1 MTDRERTLEALCE
14 EFGIDTKLPEEKKI
28 TLQKMDFSRVSPNGG
43 YFDCGFGV
51 YKTDTIESIL
61 KTMNKLWISDNITR
75 FDDVMADHLAFRFL
89 SWDIIAHTLI
99 QHVDSYTDLE
109 ELFSVISEIED
120 GYEYDMNDIWLSL
133 EDEIAE
139 ADDHYYAL
147 ENIFSECEDDE
158 KEAIRPVCGDD
169 CYDSFARLLE
179 LEAINCCDIDSPY
192 LVQKLEENAGEIVYE
207 LYTIDAFCEGQGSNW
222 WSLFDEEDD
231 SWSFEE
237 EEEEDE
243 NKAYYEDL
251 METGWDPESDID

>member
-109 ELFSVISEIED
+109 ELFSVATILLATSSLYSSILTVFSS
-120 GYEYDMNDIWLSL
+120 ILILS
-133 EDEIAE
+133 A
-139 ADDHYYAL
+139 
-147 ENIFSECEDDE
+147 SS
-158 KEAIRPVCGDD
+158 K
-169 CYDSFARLLE
+169 
-179 LEAINCCDIDSPY
+179 
-192 LVQKLEENAGEIVYE
+192 
-207 LYTIDAFCEGQGSNW
+207 
-222 WSLFDEEDD
+222 
-231 SWSFEE
+231 
-237 EEEEDE
+237 
-243 NKAYYEDL
+243 
-251 METGWDPESDID
+251 